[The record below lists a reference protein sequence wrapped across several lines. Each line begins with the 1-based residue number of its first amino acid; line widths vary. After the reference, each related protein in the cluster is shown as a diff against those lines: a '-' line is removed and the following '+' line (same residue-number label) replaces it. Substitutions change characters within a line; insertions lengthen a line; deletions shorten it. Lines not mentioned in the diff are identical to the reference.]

1 MHLFF
6 LLPLMTGLVS
16 GYMFQKSAD
25 EMAYLTGVV
34 ALFSL
39 ILSIALAPWQIQLL
53 VLGLVIHTSR
63 KLLQVN
69 QYKIQSQNNREK
81 FN

>member
-1 MHLFF
+1 MHLNF

-25 EMAYLTGVV
+25 EMAYLTGVI
-34 ALFSL
+34 ALVSL
-39 ILSIALAPWQIQLL
+39 ILSLILAPWQIQLL
-53 VLGLVIHTSR
+53 VLGLVIHTTR
-63 KLLQVN
+63 KLLQKN
-69 QYKIQSQNNREK
+69 QYRIESQNNRK